1 MEATDAGF
9 PLRRRARAVRANDQP
24 ASAPSFARTA
34 PSAVLAMRRADG
46 VCAMRRAAR
55 GAYLPRLQR
64 TCQQGGA
71 ACARPPART
80 DDRRLPRA
88 LASRLLRP
96 RLRRARAAR
105 AWRPFAPERRSYR
118 AGRRKKARRKPRLG
132 LSKGALE
139 VTIKPTKKARRGARL
154 SGPKKQI
161 QKIERGDRCERGISG
176 RPTKGLPLED
186 RNEKMG
192 LKPQPNA
199 VRQNPCCHRLRRA
212 ARPGASGRPLEEASA
227 NLRRF
232 CARLDRSR
240 RATWSRRDKRCSGG
254 LVRCAGF
261 CGNILSASR

>member
-88 LASRLLRP
+88 LASRL
-96 RLRRARAAR
+96 RRARAAR

-139 VTIKPTKKARRGARL
+139 VTIKPTKKARWGPRL
-154 SGPKKQI
+154 GGPK
-161 QKIERGDRCERGISG
+161 
-176 RPTKGLPLED
+176 
-186 RNEKMG
+186 
-192 LKPQPNA
+192 
-199 VRQNPCCHRLRRA
+199 
-212 ARPGASGRPLEEASA
+212 
-227 NLRRF
+227 
-232 CARLDRSR
+232 
-240 RATWSRRDKRCSGG
+240 RRDGEHD
-254 LVRCAGF
+254 
-261 CGNILSASR
+261 